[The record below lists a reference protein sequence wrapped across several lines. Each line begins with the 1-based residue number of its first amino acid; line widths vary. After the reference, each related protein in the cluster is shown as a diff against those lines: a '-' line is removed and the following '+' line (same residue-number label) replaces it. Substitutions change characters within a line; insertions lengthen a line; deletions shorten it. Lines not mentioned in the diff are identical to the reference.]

1 MKNLFD
7 SGAAAEI
14 KQRLNSVT
22 ASSPRQWGKMT
33 APQAFAHMARGMEM
47 AVGDRKKPRMMIG
60 RVLGAVIKPLALGN
74 DQPMK
79 RNSPTTPDLVV
90 ADERD
95 LEKERA
101 ELHALIDRFVAGGR
115 AGCSTHPH
123 PFFGTMTPDQWSIL
137 MYKHLDHHLRQ
148 FGA

>member
-1 MKNLFD
+1 MKNLFEP
-7 SGAAAEI
+7 ATVAEV
-14 KQRLNSVT
+14 KARLDTVTPGSV
-22 ASSPRQWGKMT
+22 RQWGKMT
-33 APQAFAHMARGMEM
+33 APQALAHMARGMEM
-47 AVGDRKKPRMMIG
+47 ATGERRKPRMLIG
-60 RVLGAVIKPLALGN
+60 RVLGGIIKPLALGN

-90 ADERD
+90 ADEHD
-95 LEKERA
+95 LEQERA
-101 ELHALIDRFVAGGR
+101 GLHQLIDRFVAAGP

-123 PFFGTMTPDQWSIL
+123 PFFGTMTPQQWSIL